1 MEFVKGEDPRK
12 RFKVGVDF
20 LQDVTDTHGGYV
32 VGGTMRG
39 WYPLARA
46 TVIGLAIG
54 ATYASED
61 YMTTY
66 FDVLPGASAASGL
79 PVYRTGAGMRDVRAT
94 LVVVQSFSRSWHVG
108 AGLLYSH
115 LLSGAADSPV
125 VQRGSSEQLIGGV
138 GVAYAW

>member
-1 MEFVKGEDPRK
+1 MSTPALVEARDLVK
-12 RFKVGVDF
+12 RFGDFVAVDGI
-20 LQDVTDTHGGYV
+20 D
-32 VGGTMRG
+32 
-39 WYPLARA
+39 
-46 TVIGLAIG
+46 
-54 ATYASED
+54 
-61 YMTTY
+61 